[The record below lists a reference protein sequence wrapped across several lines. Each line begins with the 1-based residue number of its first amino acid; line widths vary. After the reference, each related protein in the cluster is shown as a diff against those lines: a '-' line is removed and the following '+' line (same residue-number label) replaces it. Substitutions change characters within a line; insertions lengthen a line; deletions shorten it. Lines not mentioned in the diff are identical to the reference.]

1 MNKLTLSAI
10 LLTAILTIT
19 GCGEGVDPSV
29 NHDQPIISGNVS
41 IDDAHSFSNTD
52 EIRTKHLDLELD
64 VNFDNKTIYGVAR
77 HTMERLSDTDTA
89 IFDINGP
96 EIQKVTIGKKGNE
109 VETDF
114 IIGTKKEFIGQPLSI
129 KIKKDTKYINI
140 YYKTTEDAG
149 ALDWLDPS
157 LTSGKKHPYLYTQG
171 QAILTRTWIPVQG
184 TPANRITYTAD
195 VTVPKDLMA
204 LMSASNPKERS
215 ADGKYHFE
223 MKQPI
228 PVYLIALAVGNL
240 EYRSLGKNCGVY
252 TEPEMLGKVAWEF
265 ADLNKMITTA
275 ESLYGP
281 YKWEQ
286 YDVIVLPYSFP
297 FGGMEN
303 PRLTFANPTLIAG
316 DRSAVS
322 VIAHELAHSWS
333 GNLVTNATWD
343 DFWLNEGFTVYF
355 ENRIMEALYGKET
368 ADMLALIEF
377 QELEQEIED
386 FISSG
391 NEEDTHLKLSLNG
404 RNPDDGMTDIAYVKG
419 AFFLKT
425 LEKTAGREKFDRFL
439 KSYFN
444 DHQFQTLT
452 TEQFKKYLN
461 KNLLEPNKITFN
473 TDEWLYGSGIPKNCI
488 KITSL
493 RFEKIQLLADKF
505 AKGEDIFK
513 QPKKKKGKKREPAL
527 SRDQY
532 TPQEWQAFIRQLPL
546 KMDPQ
551 RLALID
557 EKLHFSTWGNA
568 EVATEWYCLAIR
580 SGYKAVRPPMKQ
592 FLLRTGRRKFLEP
605 IYSTLKG
612 NKEDLAW
619 AKSVYAE
626 ARGNYHPVAVGTMD
640 ELLNFKPSRETASKE
655 Q

>member
-1 MNKLTLSAI
+1 MNKNSLKAIAALTI
-10 LLTAILTIT
+10 LLIS
-19 GCGEGVDPSV
+19 GCGEGIDPSV
-29 NHDQPIISGNVS
+29 TNDQPIIDGNVS
-41 IDDAHSFSNTD
+41 IEDAHSFSNTD
-52 EIRTKHLDLELD
+52 EIRTKHIDLELD
-64 VNFDNKTIYGVAR
+64 VNFENKTIYGVAR
-77 HTMERLSDTDTA
+77 HTMERLTDTDTA
-89 IFDINGP
+89 VFDINGP
-96 EIQKVTIGKKGNE
+96 EIQKITLGKKGHE
-109 VETDF
+109 TETDF
-114 IIGTKKEFIGQPLSI
+114 IIGSKKEFIGQPLSV
-129 KIKKDTKYINI
+129 KIGKDTKYINI
-140 YYKTTEDAG
+140 YYKTTEDAV

-157 LTSGKKHPYLYTQG
+157 LTAGKKHPYLYTQG
-171 QAILTRTWIPVQG
+171 QAVLTRTWIPVQG
-184 TPANRITYTAD
+184 TPANRITYSAD

-204 LMSASNPKERS
+204 LMSADNPTEKS
-215 ADGKYHFE
+215 PDGKYHFE

-265 ADLNKMITTA
+265 ADLDNMIKAA

-355 ENRIMEALYGKET
+355 ENRIMEKLYGIET
-368 ADMLALIEF
+368 ADMLALIEY
-377 QELEQEIED
+377 QELEEEINAFMENGQED
-386 FISSG
+386 
-391 NEEDTHLKLSLNG
+391 DTHLKLKLNG

-425 LEKTAGREKFDRFL
+425 LEKTVGRAKFDEFL

-444 DHQFQTLT
+444 DHEFQTLT

-461 KNLLEPNKITFN
+461 ERLLNPNNITFN
-473 TDEWLYGSGIPKNCI
+473 TDDWLYGPGIPNNCV
-488 KITSL
+488 KIVSP
-493 RFEKIQLLADKF
+493 RFEKIQLLADQF
-505 AKGEDIFK
+505 AAGKDIFK
-513 QPKKKKGKKREPAL
+513 RPKKKKGKKQEPAL

-532 TPQEWQAFIRQLPL
+532 TPQEWQAFLRQLP
-546 KMDPQ
+546 KKVDPQ
-551 RLALID
+551 QLSLLD
-557 EKLHFSTWGNA
+557 EKLHFSSWGNA
-568 EVATEWYCLAIR
+568 EVATEWYCLGIR
-580 SGYKAVRPPMKQ
+580 SGYKAIRPPMKK

-605 IYSTLKG
+605 IYSSLKG
-612 NKEDLAW
+612 TREDLTW
-619 AKSVYAE
+619 ALEVYAE
-626 ARGNYHPVAVGTMD
+626 ARNNYHPVAIGTLD
-640 ELLNFKPSRETASKE
+640 ELLSYKPSNSRMKE
-655 Q
+655 KE

>member
-1 MNKLTLSAI
+1 MNTFSFRTALIATS
-10 LLTAILTIT
+10 LLIISS
-19 GCGEGVDPSV
+19 CGDSNDPSLID
-29 NHDQPIISGNVS
+29 DQPNVSGNVL
-41 IDDAHSFSNTD
+41 IEDAHSFSNTN
-52 EIRTKHLDLELD
+52 EIRTKHIDLELD
-64 VNFDNKTIYGVAR
+64 VNFENKTIYGVAR
-77 HTMERLSDTDTA
+77 HTMERLKDTDTA

-96 EIQKVTIGKKGNE
+96 EIQKITLGKKGHE

-114 IIGTKKEFIGQPLSI
+114 IIGTKKEYIGQPLSV
-129 KIKKDTKYINI
+129 KIDKNSTQINI

-157 LTSGKKHPYLYTQG
+157 LTAGKVHPYLYTQG

-204 LMSASNPKERS
+204 LMSATNPKTKS
-215 ADGKYHFE
+215 VDGKYHFE

-240 EYRSLGKNCGVY
+240 EYKSLGKNCGVY
-252 TEPEMLGKVAWEF
+252 SEPEMVGKAAWEF
-265 ADLNKMITTA
+265 TDLSKMITAA
-275 ESLYGP
+275 ENLYGP
-281 YKWEQ
+281 YQWEQ

-303 PRLTFANPTLIAG
+303 PRLTFASPTLLSG

-322 VIAHELAHSWS
+322 VIAHELSHSWS

-355 ENRIMEALYGKET
+355 ENRIMEELYGKET

-377 QELEQEIED
+377 QELEVELED
-386 FISSG
+386 FMKNG
-391 NEEDTHLKLSLNG
+391 QEEDTHLKLSLNG

-425 LEKTAGREKFDRFL
+425 LERDFGRRKFDEFL
-439 KSYFN
+439 KGYFK

-452 TEQFKKYLN
+452 TEQFRKYLN
-461 KNLLEPNKITFN
+461 EKLIKPNKIKFN
-473 TDEWLYGSGIPKNCI
+473 VDEWLYQAGLPKNCI
-488 KITSL
+488 AITSP
-493 RFEKIQLLADKF
+493 RFEKIQLLADQF
-505 AKGEDIFK
+505 AAGQDIFK

-527 SRDQY
+527 TRDQY
-532 TPQEWQAFIRQLPL
+532 TPQEWQVFIRQLPK
-546 KMDPQ
+546 KMDPA

-557 EKLHFSTWGNA
+557 QKMDFKNWGNA
-568 EVATEWYCLAIR
+568 EVATEWFCLSIR
-580 SGYKAVRPPMKQ
+580 SGYKDVRPQVKK
-592 FLLRTGRRKFLEP
+592 FLLRTGRRKFISP
-605 IYSTLKG
+605 IYQAYSDKKG
-612 NKEDLAW
+612 DDLAW
-619 AKSVYAE
+619 AMTVYAE
-626 ARGNYHPVAVGTMD
+626 ARKNYHPVAVGTMD
-640 ELLNFKPSRETASKE
+640 EILQYKSMDTKTK
-655 Q
+655 

>member
-1 MNKLTLSAI
+1 MNKLTFSSII
-10 LLTAILTIT
+10 LIATMIIS
-19 GCGEGVDPSV
+19 GCGDGINPSV
-29 NHDQPIISGNVS
+29 NHDQPIITGNVH
-41 IDDAHSFSNTD
+41 IDDAHSFSNTSQ
-52 EIRTKHLDLELD
+52 IRTTHIDLEID

-77 HTMERLSDTDTA
+77 HTMERLKDTDTA

-96 EIQKVTIGKKGNE
+96 EIQKVTLGKKGSE
-109 VETDF
+109 EETDF
-114 IIGTKKEFIGQPLSI
+114 IIGTPKEYIGQPLSI

-140 YYKTTEDAG
+140 YYKTTENAA
-149 ALDWLDPS
+149 ALDWLEPS
-157 LTSGKKHPYLYTQG
+157 LTTGKKHPYLYTQG
-171 QAILTRTWIPVQG
+171 QAILTRSWIPVQG

-204 LMSASNPKERS
+204 LMSASNPKVKS

-240 EYRSLGKNCGVY
+240 EYRSLGTNCGVY
-252 TEPEMLGKVAWEF
+252 SEPEMIGKVAWEF
-265 ADLNKMITTA
+265 ADMPKMITAA

-355 ENRIMEALYGKET
+355 ENRIMESLYGKET

-377 QELEQEIED
+377 QELEKSIQEFVE
-386 FISSG
+386 SG
-391 NEEDTHLKLSLNG
+391 NAKDTHLKLDLKD

-425 LEKTAGREKFDRFL
+425 LENTVGRAKFDHFL

-452 TEQFKKYLN
+452 TEQFREYLN
-461 KNLLEPNKITFN
+461 TYLLGPEKITFN
-473 TDEWLYGSGIPKNCI
+473 TDEWLYKPGIPKNCL
-488 KITSL
+488 KIVSP
-493 RFEKIQLLADKF
+493 RFERVQLLADKF
-505 AKGEDIFK
+505 AHGEDIFK
-513 QPKKKKGKKREPAL
+513 QPKKRKGKKREPAL
-527 SRDQY
+527 NRDQY
-532 TPQEWQAFIRQLPL
+532 TPQEWQAFIRRLPS
-546 KMDPQ
+546 KMAPEK
-551 RLALID
+551 LAIID
-557 EKLHFSTWGNA
+557 EKLHFSNWGNA
-568 EVATEWYCLAIR
+568 EVATEWYCLSIR
-580 SGYKAVRPPMKQ
+580 SGYKAVRPALKR
-592 FLLRTGRRKFLEP
+592 FLMRTGRRKFIKPLYE
-605 IYSTLKG
+605 TLKE
-612 NKEDLAW
+612 NPDDLAW
-619 AKSVYAE
+619 ATVVYTE
-626 ARGNYHPVAVGTMD
+626 ARPNYHPVAVGTID
-640 ELLNFKPSRETASKE
+640 EILQFKPAAKSSQTSK
-655 Q
+655 

>member
-1 MNKLTLSAI
+1 MNKFSLIAVIS
-10 LLTAILTIT
+10 TISLFFFASCDST
-19 GCGEGVDPSV
+19 KGSNEED
-29 NHDQPIISGNVS
+29 DQADVTGNVS
-41 IDDAHSFSNTD
+41 IEDAHSFSNTN
-52 EIRTKHLDLELD
+52 EIRTKHIDLELD

-77 HTMERLSDTDTA
+77 HTMEQLKNTDTA

-96 EIQKVTIGKKGNE
+96 EIQKVTLGKKGHE
-109 VETDF
+109 KETDF

-129 KIKKDTKYINI
+129 KINRDTKYINI

-157 LTSGKKHPYLYTQG
+157 LTAGKKHPYLYTQG

-184 TPANRITYTAD
+184 TPANRITYSAD

-204 LMSASNPKERS
+204 LMSASNPKKRS
-215 ADGKYHFE
+215 EDGKYHFE

-252 TEPEMLGKVAWEF
+252 SEPEMVGKAAWEF
-265 ADLNKMITTA
+265 VDLSKMITAA
-275 ESLYGP
+275 ENLYGP

-303 PRLTFANPTLIAG
+303 PRLTFASPTLLAG

-355 ENRIMEALYGKET
+355 ENRIMEELYGKET

-377 QELEQEIED
+377 QELQVELDKFVKNGQ
-386 FISSG
+386 
-391 NEEDTHLKLSLNG
+391 EEDTHLKLNLNG

-425 LEKTAGREKFDRFL
+425 LERDFGRRRFDEFL
-439 KSYFN
+439 KGYFE

-452 TEQFKKYLN
+452 TEQFKKYLTE
-461 KNLLEPNKITFN
+461 KLLKPNNIKF
-473 TDEWLYGSGIPKNCI
+473 DVDAWLYKPGLPKNCI
-488 KITSL
+488 SITSP
-493 RFEKIQLLADKF
+493 RFEKIQRLADQF
-505 AKGEDIFK
+505 AAGQDIFK

-527 SRDQY
+527 ARDQY
-532 TPQEWQAFIRQLPL
+532 TPQEWQVFIRQLPK
-546 KMDPQ
+546 KMDPA

-557 EKLHFSTWGNA
+557 EKLDFKNWGNA
-568 EVATEWYCLAIR
+568 EVATEWFCLSIR
-580 SGYKAVRPPMKQ
+580 SGYKEPRPQIKKLLMK
-592 FLLRTGRRKFLEP
+592 TGRRKFIWP
-605 IYSTLKG
+605 IYEEYYAAQG
-612 NKEDLAW
+612 EDLQW
-619 AKSVYAE
+619 ALAVYKE
-626 ARGNYHPVAVGTMD
+626 ARKNYHPVAVGSMD
-640 ELLNFKPSRETASKE
+640 ETLHYKP
-655 Q
+655 